1 MFKKDSLAFGATIG
15 AIIPMVLYLLITE
28 VFTKEIDGEAVS
40 RFDESTVLV
49 LSIVA
54 NLIPFSYFMKRPQF
68 ENRGKGVLMVT
79 FLFAAVYIF
88 VKFIKEH

>member
-1 MFKKDSLAFGATIG
+1 MFKKDNMAFGATIG
-15 AIIPMVLYLLITE
+15 AIIPMVIYLLITE
-28 VFTKEIDGEAVS
+28 VFTKEINGEQVS
-40 RFDESTVLV
+40 RFDEGTVLV

-54 NLIPFSYFMKRPQF
+54 NLIPFSYFMKRPQY
-68 ENRGKGVLMVT
+68 EKTGKGVLLVT